1 MVYAVKMKITNI
13 SFLSCRCINQMR
25 GEMVLTIQQKTNME
39 LTTDVLLIGTEAV
52 SEDVNASIF
61 KALQK
66 YIKLFKHFSQFNN
79 KNYVDRFWVL
89 GLLANKLLHYVC

>member
-13 SFLSCRCINQMR
+13 SFLSCCCINQMR

-39 LTTDVLLIGTEAV
+39 LTTDVLLFGTEAV

-66 YIKLFKHFSQFNN
+66 YIKLFKHFSQ
-79 KNYVDRFWVL
+79 
-89 GLLANKLLHYVC
+89 